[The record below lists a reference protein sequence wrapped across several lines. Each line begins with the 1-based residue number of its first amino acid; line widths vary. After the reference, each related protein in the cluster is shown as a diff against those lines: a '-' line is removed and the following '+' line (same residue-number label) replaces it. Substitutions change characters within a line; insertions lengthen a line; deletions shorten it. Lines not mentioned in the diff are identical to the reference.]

1 MKIITFI
8 LSFFFVLLLSAQND
22 LNLDCYVKKKRS
34 VKIMKKLNQNLRYY
48 SFSDVKNLLSDIES
62 KEGSSA
68 QIYDMYALI
77 YWLKDDIIRS
87 REYAYKC
94 LALCSDNFSSSN
106 YIIGMIHYD
115 LRDWQICV
123 DYIEKATEIG
133 LKPRLKEEAAF
144 TLENAKI
151 LAKIMSD
158 TVPYNPEIV
167 EGVSTK
173 ADEYLPLISP
183 DQELALYTRRG
194 LRDEY
199 GVVIKK
205 SEDFVFSEGNMDGFN
220 EGKEMSYPFNQ
231 NNNEGGATITID
243 NKILYFTICSQFYSS
258 YDNCD
263 IYYVEKEENGNWS
276 ELKPMKTVNNPK
288 SWESQPSISSDG
300 NSLVFASDRRGGFG
314 GTDLY
319 VVKKDK
325 FGYWGAPQ
333 NMGDV
338 INSKLNEKTPFF
350 HVDGETMYYA
360 SQKFPSL
367 GGYDMFI
374 SKLGEDGNWKEPQ
387 NLGYPINSENDE
399 LGMFVTT
406 DGKTAYFCSNKLE
419 GVGGWDL
426 YSFDLYDKVKPE
438 RVLFLKGD
446 IKDSDGLLVDSV
458 SLELKNLTTNEVTKI
473 SVDGGKFV
481 SALTLEET
489 DDVIITF
496 NKDGYAFNSHYISSN
511 DENFTGPSRMDIEID
526 KVKSG
531 QTFELNNIYF
541 KTDSFNLNFASRAI
555 LTEFAIYL
563 KSNSEL
569 KLLISGHTDDI
580 GSREKNLI
588 LSTNRARS
596 VYEYLIEKGVDAKRL
611 SFKGYGED
619 KPLYDNRTKEGR
631 SKNRRTECTIIN

>member
-1 MKIITFI
+1 MKIFTFI
-8 LSFFFVLLLSAQND
+8 LSFFFVFFLSAQND
-22 LNLDCYVKKKRS
+22 LDLDCYVKKKRS
-34 VKIMKKLNQNLRYY
+34 MKLMKKLNQNLRHY

-77 YWLKDDIIRS
+77 YWLKDDIVKS
-87 REYAYKC
+87 TEYAKKC
-94 LALCSDNFSSSN
+94 LALCQDKFSTSN
-106 YIIGMIHYD
+106 YIIGMIHYQLKD
-115 LRDWQICV
+115 YQICV
-123 DYIEKATEIG
+123 DYIEKANEIG
-133 LKPRLKEEAAF
+133 LKSRFKEKATF
-144 TLENAKI
+144 TLESAKI
-151 LAKIMSD
+151 LDQILRD
-158 TVPYNPEIV
+158 TVPYNPKIV
-167 EGVSTK
+167 EGVSTE

-199 GVVIKK
+199 GVVDKK
-205 SEDFVFSEGNMDGFN
+205 SEDFVFSEGSMDGFN
-220 EGKEMSYPFNQ
+220 DGKEMPYPFNQ

-243 NKILYFTICSQFYSS
+243 NKILYFTICSQFYTS
-258 YDNCD
+258 YNNCD

-276 ELKPMKTVNNPK
+276 DLKPMKTVNNPK

-300 NSLVFASDRRGGFG
+300 NSLVFASDRRGGYG
-314 GTDLY
+314 GIDLY
-319 VVKKDK
+319 LVKKDK
-325 FGYWGAPQ
+325 FGYWGVPQ
-333 NMGDV
+333 NMGEV

-350 HVDGETMYYA
+350 HVDGETMYFS
-360 SQKFPSL
+360 SQQFPSL

-387 NLGYPINSENDE
+387 NLGYPINSEDDE

-446 IKDSDGLLVDSV
+446 IKDSAGLLVDSV

-473 SVDGGKFV
+473 FVNGGRYV
-481 SALTLEET
+481 SALTLEES

-496 NKDGYAFNSHYISSN
+496 NKDGYAFNSHYISST
-511 DENFTGPSRMDIEID
+511 DESFDGPSKMDIEIN
-526 KVKSG
+526 KIESG

-541 KTDSFNLNFASRAI
+541 ETDSFNLNAVSRSI
-555 LTEFAIYL
+555 LIEFSNYL
-563 KSNSEL
+563 KTNIGL
-569 KLLISGHTDDI
+569 KLLISGHTDNI
-580 GSREKNLI
+580 GSKESNLI
-588 LSTNRARS
+588 LSTNRARA
-596 VYEYLIEKGVDAKRL
+596 VYSFLIERGITEDRL
-611 SFKGYGED
+611 SYRGYGED
-619 KPLYDNRTKEGR
+619 RPVYDNSTKQGR
-631 SKNRRTECTIIN
+631 AKNRRTECTVIN

>member
-1 MKIITFI
+1 MKIISFI
-8 LSFFFVLLLSAQND
+8 LSFFCVFLISAQND
-22 LNLDCYVKKKRS
+22 LDLDCYVKKKRS
-34 VKIMKKLNQNLRYY
+34 IKLMKKLNQNLRHY

-77 YWLKDDIIRS
+77 YWLKDDIFRA
-87 REYAYKC
+87 REYANKC

-133 LKPRLKEEAAF
+133 LKTRFKEEAAF

-151 LAKIMSD
+151 LAKIMRD

-167 EGVSTK
+167 EGISTE

-199 GVVIKK
+199 GVVNKK
-205 SEDFVFSEGNMDGFN
+205 SEDFVFSEGNMDGFD

-231 NNNEGGATITID
+231 NNNEGGASITID

-258 YDNCD
+258 YNNCD
-263 IYYVEKEENGNWS
+263 IYYVEKQENGNWS
-276 ELKPMKTVNNPK
+276 DLKPMKTINNPK

-314 GTDLY
+314 GIDLY

-374 SKLGEDGNWKEPQ
+374 SRLGEDGNWKEPQ

-399 LGMFVTT
+399 VGMFVTT
-406 DGKTAYFCSNKLE
+406 DGKTAYFCSNKLD

-426 YSFDLYDKVKPE
+426 YSFDLYEKVKPE

-446 IKDSDGLLVDSV
+446 I
-458 SLELKNLTTNEVTKI
+458 
-473 SVDGGKFV
+473 
-481 SALTLEET
+481 
-489 DDVIITF
+489 
-496 NKDGYAFNSHYISSN
+496 
-511 DENFTGPSRMDIEID
+511 
-526 KVKSG
+526 
-531 QTFELNNIYF
+531 
-541 KTDSFNLNFASRAI
+541 
-555 LTEFAIYL
+555 
-563 KSNSEL
+563 
-569 KLLISGHTDDI
+569 
-580 GSREKNLI
+580 
-588 LSTNRARS
+588 
-596 VYEYLIEKGVDAKRL
+596 
-611 SFKGYGED
+611 
-619 KPLYDNRTKEGR
+619 
-631 SKNRRTECTIIN
+631 

>member
-8 LSFFFVLLLSAQND
+8 LSFFCVFLISAQND
-22 LNLDCYVKKKRS
+22 LDLDCYVKKKRS
-34 VKIMKKLNQNLRYY
+34 MKLMKKLNQNLRHY

-77 YWLKDDIIRS
+77 YWLKDDIFRS
-87 REYAYKC
+87 REYANKC
-94 LALCSDNFSSSN
+94 LALCSDDFSSSN

-115 LRDWQICV
+115 LRDWQMCV
-123 DYIEKATEIG
+123 DYIEKATKIG
-133 LKPRLKEEAAF
+133 LKPRFKEEAAF

-167 EGVSTK
+167 EGVSTE

-199 GVVIKK
+199 GVVNKK
-205 SEDFVFSEGNMDGFN
+205 SEDFVFSEGNMDGFS

-258 YDNCD
+258 YNNCD

-276 ELKPMKTVNNPK
+276 DLKPMKTVNNPK

-314 GTDLY
+314 GIDLY

-325 FGYWGAPQ
+325 FGYWGVPQ

-350 HVDGETMYYA
+350 HVDGKTMYYA

-473 SVDGGKFV
+473 SVNGGKFV
-481 SALTLEET
+481 SAITLEES

-496 NKDGYAFNSHYISSN
+496 NKDGYAFNSHYISST
-511 DENFTGPSRMDIEID
+511 DENFTGPSRMDIEIN

-541 KTDSFNLNFASRAI
+541 ATDSFNLNTVSRSI
-555 LTEFAIYL
+555 LIEFSNYL
-563 KSNSEL
+563 KSNKDL
-569 KLLISGHTDDI
+569 NLLISGHTDDI
-580 GSREKNLI
+580 GSKESNLI

-596 VYEYLIEKGVDAKRL
+596 VYSFLIDRGVEKNRL
-611 SFKGYGED
+611 SYKGFGED
-619 KPLYDNRTKEGR
+619 SPVYDNSTKEGR
-631 SKNRRTECTIIN
+631 AKNRRTECTVLN